1 MARQRQQ
8 QPAKP
13 GSALVLADIPERNR
27 LRELR
32 ALLNERRDQIAELD
46 LEIETVRDALAGFE
60 AAYQGRV
67 AAETADL
74 DRIERLVRHYERWVE
89 LLQEARPTTVVSKGR
104 KLDARRTRELAE
116 QERRKELPP
125 PAEIATEVVRSP
137 DERLKTAYRALARRF
152 HPDLARTEPERIQF
166 GDLMARINALY
177 RDGDLERLEVMAEQ
191 SKGGDVDDEETELAE
206 QLAVLEERLRWFDLV
221 LQNLRDERVALERT
235 PTCELMRNV
244 EQARATGRDLIQE
257 IRQEMRARVD
267 RSYAHV
273 ASAARLL
280 ESAVDS
286 FNRRNAGGE
295 ALTKRQ
301 TEALERRFD
310 PFADKRVVR
319 LGLEELRDLHV
330 SPQAREL
337 AARLETE
344 LAERPAVLRLLLLT
358 YVSELSPFPLSGL
371 EGYDDLELRFT
382 ALAGEDE
389 APPTLERMLV
399 EADAWVEYGVK
410 RASDKMIWSGLRFHD
425 LVAKEAVP
433 VLLKAI
439 PIRREF
445 KKVLSVLGE
454 REKCSGCRR
463 DIFSVPL
470 FRTHGLDDLRALV
483 CPRCGHTLRSYWM
496 PKGKDVQAVLNAA
509 FLDFELVGEWSF
521 QLGRGSFGTQL
532 LPLQVEV
539 MKVGELRQ
547 RVFADVFE
555 RYEVEL
561 EPDHLWLTQA
571 GERVGDDRPLGELES
586 TTFVV
591 ELAPEAKLRPDEAL
605 EVLRHRVRNRFK
617 A

>member
-1 MARQRQQ
+1 MARQRK
-8 QPAKP
+8 QPPAP
-13 GSALVLADIPERNR
+13 GSSLVLADIPERNR

-32 ALLNERRDQIAELD
+32 QLLNERRDQIAELD
-46 LEIETVRDALAGFE
+46 LEIETVRDALAAFE
-60 AAYQGRV
+60 GGYQARV
-67 AAETADL
+67 AGETAAL

-89 LLQEARPTTVVSKGR
+89 LLQESRPTMVVSKGR
-104 KLDARRTRELAE
+104 KLEARRARELAE
-116 QERRKELPP
+116 QERRKALPP
-125 PAEIATEVVRSP
+125 APEGEPETYVRSP
-137 DERLKTAYRALARRF
+137 DERLKAAYRALARRF

-166 GDLMARINALY
+166 GDVMARINALY
-177 RDGDLERLEVMAEQ
+177 RDGDLERLEAMAEQ
-191 SKGGDVDDEETELAE
+191 AKGGDVDDEQVELAE

-221 LQNLRDERVALERT
+221 LQNLREERVSLERT

-244 EQARATGRDLIQE
+244 EQARAAGRDLIQE
-257 IRQEMRARVD
+257 IREEMRARVD

-286 FNRRNAGGE
+286 FNRRNAGGA
-295 ALTKRQ
+295 ALTKGQ
-301 TEALERRFD
+301 SEALERRFD

-319 LGLEELRDLHV
+319 LGLDELRDLHV

-337 AARLETE
+337 AGRLETD
-344 LAERPAVLRLLLLT
+344 LAEKPAVLRLLLLT
-358 YVSELSPFPLSGL
+358 YVSELSPFPLAGL
-371 EGYDDLELRFT
+371 EGYDDVDLRFA
-382 ALAGEDE
+382 ALAGDDE
-389 APPTLERMLV
+389 APATLERTLV
-399 EADAWVEYGVK
+399 EADAWVEYGAK
-410 RASDKMIWSGLRFHD
+410 RASDKMVWSGLRFHD
-425 LVAKEAVP
+425 PVARDAVP

-445 KKVLSVLGE
+445 KKVLGVLGE
-454 REKCSGCRR
+454 REKCPECRR

-470 FRTHGLDDLRALV
+470 FRTHGLDDLRAFV

-509 FLDFELVGEWSF
+509 FLDFELVSEWSF
-521 QLGRGSFGTQL
+521 QLGRDSFGTQL
-532 LPLQVEV
+532 LPLQVEA
-539 MKVGELRQ
+539 MKVGQLKQ

-561 EPDHLWLTQA
+561 ELGHLWLVQG
-571 GERVGDDRPLGELES
+571 GEPVADDRPLGELES

-591 ELAPEAKLRPDEAL
+591 ELAPESKLRPAEAL